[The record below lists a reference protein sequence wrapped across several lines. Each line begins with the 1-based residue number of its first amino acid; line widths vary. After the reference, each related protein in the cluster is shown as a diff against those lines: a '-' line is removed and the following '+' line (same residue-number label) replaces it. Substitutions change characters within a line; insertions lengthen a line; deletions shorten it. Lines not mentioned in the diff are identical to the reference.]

1 MANTG
6 SALYK
11 ICETQAGTVEATCYA
26 REQIMGVSS
35 DEEMTNMIKF
45 QNAYNAASRYINVV
59 NEMLAHLLNSLAG

>member
-1 MANTG
+1 M
-6 SALYK
+6 LYS
-11 ICETQAGTVEATCYA
+11 ITQSQADTVEATCYA

-35 DEEMTNMIKF
+35 DEEMTNMVKF